1 MIATYQLL
9 TGPAY
14 LFRLQP
20 DPAARPDWY
29 VGAMTASL
37 DPHGLATI
45 EGLVIEDAWRGR
57 RKIRIIDRA
66 VDATLAEIGAAN
78 VRFVRRIDG
87 RVGYYHRAVRPTAGT
102 GQGQGGAVAVSGGD
116 GAP

>member
-14 LFRLQP
+14 LIRLQP
-20 DPAARPDWY
+20 DLIGRPDGY
-29 VGAMTASL
+29 VGAMVASL
-37 DPHGLATI
+37 DMHGLATI

-57 RKIRIIDRA
+57 RKLRIIDRA

-87 RVGYYHRAVRPTAGT
+87 RVGYYHRAVRPTAGA
-102 GQGQGGAVAVSGGD
+102 GHGQGGAVAVSGEG
-116 GAP
+116 GAL